1 MPSMPSAPLP
11 RAVPAPLARRV
22 VTRSG
27 ALAVAA
33 ALSLAG
39 LSLGVRPAVADNAH
53 PPHPP
58 IVIDDFTTAQQAV
71 AYPSPSQSASVQ
83 STVTGAGILGGER
96 YVSITTNADASLY
109 RQGDGFFAC
118 INTDTPNCPGT
129 NAGTNQFATF
139 RQIGVYGSLT
149 LAWDGTGNDPATLNP
164 TGLGHVDLTSG
175 GVRNALL
182 LAIPYYNAGVSNVVV
197 TAYTDSAHAS
207 RISFATPGSM
217 NGPVDPPVKEI
228 LKFVDFTAVTGKSAA
243 TFTDIGAITISFD
256 TAGVFGGMGPYFSL
270 FRTTDTVPP
279 VLSLPA
285 NIATQ
290 TPNAS
295 GTPVTFA
302 VSAVDAAD
310 GDVAPSCDHNSGDT
324 FPIGTTTVHCSAT
337 DTEENTSMGNFTVTV
352 TVGSPP
358 NPGPTATPE
367 LGSGELLA
375 TGLLPLGLALLVR
388 RRRTRRTT

>member
-11 RAVPAPLARRV
+11 RAVPAPLTRRV

-33 ALSLAG
+33 TLSITG
-39 LSLGVRPAVADNAH
+39 LSLGVRPAVADNTH

-58 IVIDDFTTAQQAV
+58 IVIDDFTTGQGQFA
-71 AYPSPSQSASVQ
+71 AYPTPSNGANAQ
-83 STVTGAGILGGER
+83 STATGSGILGGER
-96 YVSITTNADASLY
+96 YIRITANADASLY

-118 INTDTPNCPGT
+118 VGCGGA
-129 NAGTNQFATF
+129 NAGPNQFVTF

-207 RISFATPGSM
+207 QISFATPGSM

-228 LKFVDFTAVTGKSAA
+228 LKFADFTAVTGKSAA

-324 FPIGTTTVHCSAT
+324 FPIGTTTMHCSAT
-337 DTEENTSMGNFTVTV
+337 DTEGNTSTGSFTVTV

-358 NPGPTATPE
+358 NPDPTATPE